1 MLISVV
7 PGALLWPA
15 AMIVWGPGY
24 VSSLHAHHCLQLV
37 MALRG
42 ELRVRSGPKQRWTR
56 CGAILVRPDA
66 KHEIVAQATT
76 VLIAFVESESELGS
90 ALAELL
96 KEDLT
101 QISEQEVEAWRA
113 QIGDPDVVN
122 AAQVE
127 AWVRQALLH
136 GRVSPRL
143 HPRVKRVLRFLR
155 AELGVQ
161 DTFSL
166 ASLAKIAG
174 LSPSRLMHVF
184 TASVGA
190 PLRPYVLWL
199 RLQLASGKLM
209 RGASKTEAAHYAG
222 FSDAAHMSRT
232 FRRMLGTT
240 PSELVR
246 RRDVSRATFVQ

>member
-1 MLISVV
+1 MLISAA

-42 ELRVRSGPKQRWTR
+42 ELRVRSSPKQKWTT
-56 CGAILVRPDA
+56 CGAILVKPDA
-66 KHEIVAQATT
+66 KHEVVARATI
-76 VLIAFVESESELGS
+76 VLIAFVESESELGA
-90 ALAELL
+90 ALADLL

-101 QISEQEVEAWRA
+101 QISEQELEDWRA
-113 QIGDPDVVN
+113 QLGDPAALN
-122 AAQVE
+122 ATQVE
-127 AWVRQALLH
+127 AWVRRALLH
-136 GRVSPRL
+136 GRASARL

-155 AELGVQ
+155 TELGVQ

-166 ASLAKIAG
+166 EGLAKIAG

-184 TASVGA
+184 TASVGV

-199 RLQLASGKLM
+199 RLQLASGQLM

-246 RRDVSRATFVQ
+246 RRDADRATFVQ